1 MPIFSNYKCF
11 EKCATLCFQKCVTF
25 VSIEKY
31 KSNDRMTKSWN
42 PNVVLWHENL
52 NVIFSTKMSAEKG
65 CIFSSMYDFE
75 FQFSCVSARAQ
86 YILEPLKRKKTNPS
100 YLELSQEFY
109 GIKYLHRI

>member
-1 MPIFSNYKCF
+1 M
-11 EKCATLCFQKCVTF
+11 
-25 VSIEKY
+25 SIQKY
-31 KSNDRMTKSWN
+31 KSNDRMTKNWN
-42 PNVVLWHENL
+42 PNVVLWHEIL
-52 NVIFSTKMSAEKG
+52 NVVFSTKMSAEKG

-100 YLELSQEFY
+100 YLELSEEFY

>member
-11 EKCATLCFQKCVTF
+11 QKCATLCFQKCVTF
-25 VSIEKY
+25 VSIQKY
-31 KSNDRMTKSWN
+31 KRNDRMTKNWN

-52 NVIFSTKMSAEKG
+52 NVVFSKKMSAEKG

-86 YILEPLKRKKTNPS
+86 YILEPLKRKK
-100 YLELSQEFY
+100 Q
-109 GIKYLHRI
+109 IQVI